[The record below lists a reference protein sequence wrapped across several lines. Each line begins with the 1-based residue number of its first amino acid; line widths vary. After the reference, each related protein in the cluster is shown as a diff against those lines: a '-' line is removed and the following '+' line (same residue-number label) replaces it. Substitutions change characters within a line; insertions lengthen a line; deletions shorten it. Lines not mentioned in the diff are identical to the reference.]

1 MDYLSIA
8 LLVLFCAFA
17 ALAYLWRDTCAKLAD
32 ANDESDRLRAELDR
46 AHTLRNPGGGGGG
59 GPLEPL

>member
-8 LLVLFCAFA
+8 LLVLCGAFA
-17 ALAYLWRDTCAKLAD
+17 ALAYLWRESCAKLAY
-32 ANDESDRLRAELDR
+32 ANDENDRLRAELDR
-46 AHTLRNPGGGGGG
+46 AHALRQPGGGGGG

>member
-8 LLVLFCAFA
+8 LLVLVGAFA

-32 ANDESDRLRAELDR
+32 ANDENDLLRAELDR